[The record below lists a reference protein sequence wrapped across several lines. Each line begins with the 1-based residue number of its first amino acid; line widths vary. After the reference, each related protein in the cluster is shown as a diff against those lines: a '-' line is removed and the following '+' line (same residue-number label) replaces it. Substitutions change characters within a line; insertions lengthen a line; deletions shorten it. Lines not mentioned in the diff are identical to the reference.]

1 MNIYWKFFTL
11 SLMEN
16 KFNSLFEVLLYFIND
31 QLRNKIEESKE
42 ND

>member
-11 SLMEN
+11 SRMEN
-16 KFNSLFEVLLYFIND
+16 KFNSLFEVSLYFIND
-31 QLRNKIEESKE
+31 QLPNKIEKSEE